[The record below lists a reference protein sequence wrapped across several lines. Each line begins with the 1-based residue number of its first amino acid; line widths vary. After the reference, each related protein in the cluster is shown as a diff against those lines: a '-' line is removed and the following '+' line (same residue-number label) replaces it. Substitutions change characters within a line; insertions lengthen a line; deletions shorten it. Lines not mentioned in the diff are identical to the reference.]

1 MSSIGE
7 RAYCFGEYRF
17 LPRRQMLL
25 RGESPL
31 RVGARALD
39 LLHIL
44 IENQGELVSKS
55 AMMEFA
61 WPNIYVHES
70 NLKVNIAALRRAL
83 PQDGGE
89 LPYIVTV
96 PGRGYRF
103 AAPVRLETGAARTP
117 AASSNAN
124 VGKRLPD
131 APDLVGRDHDIA
143 ELTAAVAERGFVT
156 IAGPAG
162 VGKTSVALAAARQM
176 ESRFGDGVCFVDF
189 ATIDDPDLVCAA
201 IAAALGSAMDL
212 IDLLA
217 GIVESLRNTRR
228 LLILDNCE
236 HVLPAA
242 ALTAERIRLALPAI
256 GIIATSR
263 VPLGSP
269 TETIYRLQ
277 PLRCPAED
285 LPVDSAGAMA
295 FSAVELF
302 VARAKQAAGYQLS
315 DVDAPAVAN
324 ICRRLDGIPL
334 AIELA
339 APRLKT
345 SDPAT
350 LLGHL
355 RESFALLNY
364 GPRTAPLR
372 HQALQATLDWSYRL
386 LSEDEAMLL
395 RLLSVFA
402 GSFTPE
408 DVLGVAGGSPGN
420 VAAGLETLALKS
432 LVSQATTD
440 GQSHYR
446 LLDAT
451 RSYAGERLRA
461 AGEHH
466 CACQGYALYLRS
478 LFERAEAEWTW
489 RPREDW
495 VASYGR
501 RANDLRKAIDWAF
514 GPDGDRETGLR
525 LTVAAIPLWDELS
538 SIGESRQRVRSALDA
553 CRQNEPC
560 DPILHMKLVTALAR
574 GLMFTERMEPEAEAV
589 CRESVRLAEINGD
602 DDYLLRAVWG
612 LAVMQSF
619 AGQHREVLASLDR
632 FDAIAERMNDRS
644 AAPAGTRFRIMTR
657 FYRGDVVGAYEALQ
671 HLARQHGT
679 LARRSRISRFQ
690 VDPYVVIRVSLAVVA
705 WVRGDTTEAV
715 RTARAAVDGATAI
728 GHPVSQSNAIALA
741 FLPVALWTGD
751 LDAAERHHAL
761 LVDNLNRQDLASWAP
776 LSRFFGAAIRHQ
788 RGDADAVDAMR
799 IAADEIL
806 ASKFLIRAPLYLGM
820 LAEAALERGHGGLAR
835 ASIADALAHAEQQ
848 DEAWCVPEL
857 QRILGRIEWLEGD
870 SGRAEQTLL
879 RAVQAGADA
888 GALAFQLRAACDLAG
903 ILAGSGRTAAAAAL
917 LGPLCRQVEDSVG
930 QDIAKARRLL
940 AQLQVRGDKP
950 AGRHELN
957 GSRGLS
963 SPH

>member
-7 RAYCFGEYRF
+7 RAYCFGEYKF

-83 PQDGGE
+83 PQQDSE

-103 AAPVRLETGAARTP
+103 AAPVRLENGAART
-117 AASSNAN
+117 AAAPSN
-124 VGKRLPD
+124 GKRLPD
-131 APDLVGRDHDIA
+131 APHLVGRDRDIA
-143 ELTAAVAERGFVT
+143 GLTAAISDRGFVT
-156 IAGPAG
+156 IVGPAG
-162 VGKTSVALAAARQM
+162 VGKTSVALASARQL
-176 ESRFGDGVCFVDF
+176 ESRFGDGVCFVDL
-189 ATIDDPDLVCAA
+189 ATIDDPNLVCAA
-201 IAAALGSAMDL
+201 VAAALGSAMDL

-217 GIVESLRNTRR
+217 GIIESLRNTSM

-236 HVLPAA
+236 HVLAAA
-242 ALTAERIRLALPAI
+242 ALLAERIRLALPAI
-256 GIIATSR
+256 GILATSR
-263 VPLGSP
+263 VPFGSP
-269 TETIYRLQ
+269 TETVYRLQ
-277 PLRCPAED
+277 PLRCPAD
-285 LPVDSAGAMA
+285 DMPVDGASAMT
-295 FSAVELF
+295 FSAIELF
-302 VARAKQAAGYQLS
+302 VARAQAAAEYQLS
-315 DVDAPAVAN
+315 DPDAPIIAG

-339 APRLKT
+339 APRLK
-345 SDPAT
+345 SCDPAT

-355 RESFALLNY
+355 KESFALLNY

-402 GSFTPE
+402 GTFMLE
-408 DVLGVAGGSPGN
+408 DVLGVARDAGASPGD
-420 VAAGLETLALKS
+420 VAASLESLASKS

-440 GQSHYR
+440 SKSHYR

-461 AGEHH
+461 AGEHRR
-466 CACQGYALYLRS
+466 ASRGYALYLRS

-495 VASYGR
+495 VATYGR

-514 GPDGDRETGLR
+514 GADGDRETGLR

-538 SIGESRQRVRSALDA
+538 SIGESRQRVRIALDA
-553 CRQNEPC
+553 CRQTEPC
-560 DPILHMKLVTALAR
+560 DPILQMKLATALAR

-589 CRESVRLAEINGD
+589 CRESIRLAEVNGD
-602 DDYLLRAVWG
+602 DDYLLRSVWG

-619 AGQHREVLASLDR
+619 AGQHREVLASLNR
-632 FDAIAERMNDRS
+632 FDAIAERMQDRS
-644 AAPAGTRFRIMTR
+644 AAPAGTRFRIMTQ
-657 FYRGDVVGAYEALQ
+657 FYRGDVIGAYEALK

-705 WVRGDTTEAV
+705 WVRGDTAEAV
-715 RTARAAVDGATAI
+715 RTAKAAVDGATAI

-751 LDAAERHHAL
+751 LDAAERQLAI

-776 LSRFFGAAIRHQ
+776 PSRFFGAAIRHQ
-788 RGDADAVDAMR
+788 RGHADAVDDMR
-799 IAADEIL
+799 IAVDEIL
-806 ASKFLIRAPLYLGM
+806 ASRFLIRAPIYLGM
-820 LAEAALERGHGGLAR
+820 LAEAALERGHAELAR
-835 ASIADALAHAEQQ
+835 ASIEAALTHAEQQ
-848 DEAWCVPEL
+848 DEAWCEPEL
-857 QRILGRIEWLEGD
+857 LRILGRIELQEGD
-870 SGRAEQTLL
+870 GGRAEQTLQ
-879 RAVQAGADA
+879 RAVQAAADA

-903 ILAGSGRTAAAAAL
+903 VLAGSERPAAAAAL
-917 LGPLCRQVEDSVG
+917 LDPICRQFEDCVG
-930 QDIAKARRLL
+930 QDIATARRLL
-940 AQLQVRGDKP
+940 AQIRRDNP

-963 SPH
+963 SSH

>member
-1 MSSIGE
+1 
-7 RAYCFGEYRF
+7 
-17 LPRRQMLL
+17 MLL

-103 AAPVRLETGAARTP
+103 AAPVRLETGAARPP
-117 AASSNAN
+117 AATSNGTF
-124 VGKRLPD
+124 GKRLPD
-131 APDLVGRDHDIA
+131 APSLVGRDRDIA
-143 ELTAAVAERGFVT
+143 ELTAAVSDCGFVT
-156 IAGPAG
+156 IVGPAG
-162 VGKTSVALAAARQM
+162 VGKTSVALASARQL
-176 ESRFGDGVCFVDF
+176 ESRFGDGVCFVDL

-201 IAAALGSAMDL
+201 IAASLGSAMDL

-217 GIVESLRNTRR
+217 GIIESLRNTSR

-242 ALTAERIRLALPAI
+242 ALLAERIRLALPAI
-256 GIIATSR
+256 GILATSR
-263 VPLGSP
+263 VPFGSP
-269 TETIYRLQ
+269 SETIYRLP

-285 LPVDSAGAMA
+285 LPVDRAGAMT
-295 FSAVELF
+295 FSAIELF
-302 VARAKQAAGYQLS
+302 VARAQRAAGYQFG
-315 DVDAPAVAN
+315 DTDAPVVAT

-386 LSEDEAMLL
+386 LSEHEAMLL

-402 GSFTPE
+402 GVFSLE
-408 DVLGVAGGSPGN
+408 DVLGVGGDAGASHGDI
-420 VAAGLETLALKS
+420 AACLENLALKS
-432 LVSQATTD
+432 LVSQASTGD
-440 GQSHYR
+440 QSHYR

-461 AGEHH
+461 AGEHRG
-466 CACQGYALYLRS
+466 ACQGYALYLRS
-478 LFERAEAEWTW
+478 LFERAEMEWAW

-495 VASYGR
+495 VATYGR

-514 GPDGDRETGLR
+514 GADGDREIGLR

-538 SIGESRQRVRSALDA
+538 SIGESRQRVRTALDA
-553 CRQNEPC
+553 CRQMEPC
-560 DPILHMKLVTALAR
+560 DPILQMKLATALAR

-589 CRESVRLAEINGD
+589 CRESIRLAEINGD
-602 DDYLLRAVWG
+602 DDYLLRSVWG
-612 LAVMQSF
+612 LAVLQSF
-619 AGQHREVLASLDR
+619 AGRHREVLASLDR
-632 FDAIAERMNDRS
+632 FDAIAERMQDCS
-644 AAPAGTRFRIMTR
+644 AAPAGTRFRAMTQ
-657 FYRGDVVGAYEALQ
+657 FYRGDVIGAHEALKR
-671 HLARQHGT
+671 LAGQHGT
-679 LARRSRISRFQ
+679 LAGRRSRISRFQ

-705 WVRGDTTEAV
+705 WVRGDTAEAI
-715 RTARAAVDGATAI
+715 RTAKAAVDGAAAI
-728 GHPVSQSNAIALA
+728 GHPVSQANAIALA
-741 FLPVALWTGD
+741 VLPVALWTGD
-751 LDAAERHHAL
+751 LDTAEQHLAI

-776 LSRFFGAAIRHQ
+776 PSRFFAAAIRHQ
-788 RGDADAVDAMR
+788 RGDADAVDDMR
-799 IAADEIL
+799 IAVDDIL

-820 LAEAALERGHGGLAR
+820 LAEAALQRGHVELAR
-835 ASIADALAHAEQQ
+835 SSIEAALALAEQQ
-848 DEAWCVPEL
+848 DEAWCKPEL
-857 QRILGRIEWLEGD
+857 LRVLGRIELQEGNR
-870 SGRAEQTLL
+870 GKAEQTLL
-879 RAVQAGADA
+879 RAVHAATET
-888 GALAFQLRAACDLAG
+888 GALSFQLRAACDLAG
-903 ILAGSGRTAAAAAL
+903 VLAGSGRRAAAAAL
-917 LGPLCRQVEDSVG
+917 LDPVCRQFAEDGGRV
-930 QDIAKARRLL
+930 DVTEARRLL
-940 AQLQVRGDKP
+940 EQLRVRTSNEH
-950 AGRHELN
+950 REMN
-957 GSRGLS
+957 GSGLS
-963 SPH
+963 SPPQ